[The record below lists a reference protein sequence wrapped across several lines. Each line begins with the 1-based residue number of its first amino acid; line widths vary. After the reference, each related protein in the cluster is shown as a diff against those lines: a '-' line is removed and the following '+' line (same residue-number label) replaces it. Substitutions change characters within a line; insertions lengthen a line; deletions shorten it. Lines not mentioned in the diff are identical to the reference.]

1 MVREANVSPN
11 SEEPKCASLHSHAT
25 KADGAM
31 ALTLPKLLVVQF
43 DPVPELIG
51 GAIVNYRG
59 NEAF

>member
-1 MVREANVSPN
+1 
-11 SEEPKCASLHSHAT
+11 
-25 KADGAM
+25 M